1 MVLTGILSLF
11 AFSEVVQAS
20 VQFRLEKGGDAVE
33 VTLTGATDFSAPFG
47 NGVIAIG
54 DLVWLEDGEGP
65 VVNLGVGGLLPA
77 HEPNYANFYSNNG
90 NPDYFNVVATNF
102 SSFISTWQ
110 DFMDYGAGG
119 ANTLE
124 IRELKLNHAPLIDD
138 SFGWTV
144 YAIPEPSTFALLALG
159 VLALGIKNR
168 RAAAPFRPAL
178 GARFSPL

>member
-1 MVLTGILSLF
+1 MGSGPARARDSGGGGGLARHKKGRGWQKNLAIIGVLVDVPPEL
-11 AFSEVVQAS
+11 V
-20 VQFRLEKGGDAVE
+20 EKGGDAVE

-159 VLALGIKNR
+159 VLA
-168 RAAAPFRPAL
+168 
-178 GARFSPL
+178 